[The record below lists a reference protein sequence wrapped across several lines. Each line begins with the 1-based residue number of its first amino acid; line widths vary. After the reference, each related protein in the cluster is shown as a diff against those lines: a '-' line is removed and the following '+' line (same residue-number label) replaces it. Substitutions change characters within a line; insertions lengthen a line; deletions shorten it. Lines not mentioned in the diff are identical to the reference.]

1 MKSIQ
6 QRLLTSLLIGLPL
19 LWLLTSSF
27 IAWRFWHEIN
37 EINDTQI
44 TQVAR
49 YLVSISGDDDL
60 EGDYEK
66 KRLEGK
72 KHKSKIHDKK
82 DKRNKVGDEHGYDE
96 DDDHDDD
103 HDYAKI
109 YKLKDGELLG
119 NLGDTKDD
127 YMGFAI
133 WDSKGRLLMA
143 DENGQSFKYLANQ
156 QGFVDE
162 EDSAYQRLNPF
173 SRQWRLFYIHDDGLR
188 DHEGRVI
195 AVGQNLKV
203 RREMIAH
210 TLQVQIL
217 PMFVGLLAFLG
228 LVIWSVRRGFAPLTQ
243 ISETLSSHQLQD
255 DSPIVAEVPKEVQPL
270 VTALNELFVKV
281 ADTLEREQ
289 RFTADASHELR
300 SPLTALKLQIDLL
313 QQKLIEQQISQPKNN
328 PIDDD
333 VIYHTERISEGIDR
347 ANHLVEQ
354 LLILAKLAPQQQLPK
369 SELQRIDWLSLTDEV
384 LASCN
389 RQAREKSIQLKR
401 LVECESAED
410 ILPIEVNPT
419 LFKLLL
425 RNLIDNAIRYSPEGS
440 IVELQLTPNSIT
452 VIDNGFGT
460 PPDQIHRLSERFYRP
475 AGQSQRGSGLG
486 LSIVHQ
492 IAELHGLKLQ
502 ISNRALPE
510 TGFMVTVNLPS

>member
-19 LWLLTSSF
+19 LWLLTSGF
-27 IAWRFWHEIN
+27 VAWRFWHEIS

-49 YLVSISGDDDL
+49 YLVSIASDEDL
-60 EGDYEK
+60 EGNYEK
-66 KRLEGK
+66 KRLEDK
-72 KHKSKIHDKK
+72 KYKSKS
-82 DKRNKVGDEHGYDE
+82 
-96 DDDHDDD
+96 HDDD
-103 HDYAKI
+103 DDSDNYDDDDEHEHDHNYAKI
-109 YKLKDGELLG
+109 YRLKNHQLLG
-119 NLGDTKDD
+119 NLGNAKDD

-133 WDSKGRLLMA
+133 WDRKGRLLMA
-143 DENGQSFKYLANQ
+143 DENGESFAFLADQ
-156 QGFVDE
+156 QGFLE
-162 EDSAYQRLNPF
+162 RENRAYRRLNPF
-173 SRQWRLFYIHDDGLR
+173 SRRWRLFYIHDDNFR
-188 DHEGRVI
+188 QHDGRVI

-203 RREMIAH
+203 RREMIAN
-210 TLQVQIL
+210 TLMLQIL
-217 PMFVGLLAFLG
+217 PMSLGLLAFIG
-228 LVIWSVRRGFAPLTQ
+228 LVIWSVRRGFEPLNK
-243 ISETLSSHQLQD
+243 ISETLNAHLPQD
-255 DSPIVAEVPKEVQPL
+255 ASPIVTEVPKEIQPL
-270 VTALNELFVKV
+270 VTALNALFVKV

-313 QQKLIEQQISQPKNN
+313 QQKLMQQQISQANEPAL
-328 PIDDD
+328 DDD
-333 VIYHTERISEGIDR
+333 LLYHAQRISEGIDR

-369 SELQRIDWLSLTDEV
+369 SQLQRIDWLSLTDDV
-384 LASCN
+384 LAGCN

-401 LVECESAED
+401 LVQCENAED

-440 IVELQLTPNSIT
+440 VIELKLSSHAIT
-452 VIDNGFGT
+452 VIDNGPGA
-460 PPDQIHRLSERFYRP
+460 PADQLNRLSERFYRP
-475 AGQSQRGSGLG
+475 AGQNERGSGLG

-492 IAELHGLKLQ
+492 IAELHGLQLKLG
-502 ISNRALPE
+502 NRPLPE
-510 TGFMVTVNLPS
+510 TGFMVTVSLPS

>member
-1 MKSIQ
+1 MWT
-6 QRLLTSLLIGLPL
+6 R
-19 LWLLTSSF
+19 
-27 IAWRFWHEIN
+27 
-37 EINDTQI
+37 
-44 TQVAR
+44 
-49 YLVSISGDDDL
+49 
-60 EGDYEK
+60 
-66 KRLEGK
+66 
-72 KHKSKIHDKK
+72 
-82 DKRNKVGDEHGYDE
+82 
-96 DDDHDDD
+96 
-103 HDYAKI
+103 
-109 YKLKDGELLG
+109 
-119 NLGDTKDD
+119 
-127 YMGFAI
+127 
-133 WDSKGRLLMA
+133 
-143 DENGQSFKYLANQ
+143 
-156 QGFVDE
+156 

-188 DHEGRVI
+188 HHEGRVI

-217 PMFVGLLAFLG
+217 PMFIGLLAFLG
-228 LVIWSVRRGFAPLTQ
+228 LVVWSVRRGFAPLTQ
-243 ISETLSSHQLQD
+243 ISQTLSSHQLQD
-255 DSPIVAEVPKEVQPL
+255 DSPIVVRSSLRSSAVSDG
-270 VTALNELFVKV
+270 LNELFVKV

-313 QQKLIEQQISQPKNN
+313 QQKLIEQQILQPKTNS
-328 PIDDD
+328 IDDD
-333 VIYHTERISEGIDR
+333 IIYHTQRISEGIDR

-369 SELQRIDWLSLTDEV
+369 SELQRVDWLSLTDEV
-384 LASCN
+384 LAGCN

-425 RNLIDNAIRYSPEGS
+425 RNLIDNAIRYDPKAVSL
-440 IVELQLTPNSIT
+440 IQLTPNSIK
-452 VIDNGFGT
+452 VIDNGFGA

-492 IAELHGLKLQ
+492 IAELHGLQLQ
-502 ISNRALPE
+502 ISNRALHE
-510 TGFMVTVNLPS
+510 TVFMVTVNLPS

>member
-27 IAWRFWHEIN
+27 VAWRFWHEIS

-49 YLVSISGDDDL
+49 YLVSIASDEDL

-66 KRLEGK
+66 KKQENK
-72 KHKSKIHDKK
+72 KYKSKSGDHDKQEGSEK
-82 DKRNKVGDEHGYDE
+82 DE
-96 DDDHDDD
+96 DDADYEDD
-103 HDYAKI
+103 HHNARI
-109 YKLKDGELLG
+109 YKLKQSELLG
-119 NLGDTKDD
+119 NLGDAKDD

-143 DENGQSFKYLANQ
+143 DENGESFAFIADQ
-156 QGFVDE
+156 QGFLE
-162 EDSAYQRLNPF
+162 RENRAYRRLNPF
-173 SRQWRLFYIHDDGLR
+173 SRRWRLFYIHDDNFSQH
-188 DHEGRVI
+188 DGRVI

-203 RREMIAH
+203 RREMIAN
-210 TLQVQIL
+210 TLMLQIL
-217 PMFVGLLAFLG
+217 PMSLGLLAFIG
-228 LVIWSVRRGFAPLTQ
+228 LVIWSVRRGFAPLNK
-243 ISETLSSHQLQD
+243 ISETLSAHLPQD
-255 DSPIVAEVPKEVQPL
+255 ASPIDAEVPKEIQPL
-270 VTALNELFVKV
+270 VTSLNALFVKV

-313 QQKLIEQQISQPKNN
+313 QQKLMQQQISQSNEATL
-328 PIDDD
+328 DDD
-333 VIYHTERISEGIDR
+333 LLYHTQRISEGIDR

-354 LLILAKLAPQQQLPK
+354 LLTLAKLAPQQQLPK
-369 SELQRIDWLSLTDEV
+369 SELQQVDWLSLTNEV
-384 LASCN
+384 LSYSN
-389 RQAREKSIQLKR
+389 RQAREKNIQLKR
-401 LVECESAED
+401 SIDGDNAAD
-410 ILPIEVNPT
+410 ILPIEINPT

-440 IVELQLTPNSIT
+440 VVELKLSPRSIT
-452 VIDNGFGT
+452 VIDNGPGA
-460 PPDQIHRLSERFYRP
+460 PADQLHRLSERFYRP
-475 AGQSQRGSGLG
+475 AGQNQRGSGLG

-492 IAELHGLKLQ
+492 IAELHGLRLKFG
-502 ISNRALPE
+502 NRPLPE
-510 TGFMVTVNLPS
+510 TGFVVIVSLPEAK